1 MMLDLDLDSG
11 HVKKLLVNKY
21 SGKAVGVA
29 FLKTEESNLGLE
41 DLVWTYDNKEES
53 LLVGRSRVLDPNEVE
68 EKRNDMETDERQG
81 SVEQDDSLEEE
92 MEQGNET
99 GGSLIFKGVKF
110 TSVCDFLSFM
120 NEDETATENKGK
132 VSEKEGER
140 VPLYPV
146 VKLKRLSLKDGSFE
160 PNSSNDNHRVKAG
173 HVKTKAVWLPS
184 LLSCLQPQVGKKAKK
199 KSGGVSLS
207 DVRARVNVQD
217 KEGFQRGLT
226 AQKSTNT
233 SELLSRSVDV
243 VDKHTSQKNN
253 KYHCKLCDYSSSH
266 RCNMKKH
273 LEGTHSLGVGWDC
286 EECRKHFKHRSSFVK
301 HTRNMKCA
309 K

>member
-1 MMLDLDLDSG
+1 
-11 HVKKLLVNKY
+11 
-21 SGKAVGVA
+21 
-29 FLKTEESNLGLE
+29 
-41 DLVWTYDNKEES
+41 
-53 LLVGRSRVLDPNEVE
+53 
-68 EKRNDMETDERQG
+68 
-81 SVEQDDSLEEE
+81 
-92 MEQGNET
+92 
-99 GGSLIFKGVKF
+99 
-110 TSVCDFLSFM
+110 M

-140 VPLYPV
+140 GPLYPV

-233 SELLSRSVDV
+233 SELLSRKVDV

-286 EECRKHFKHRSSFVK
+286 EKCWKHFKHRSSFVK
-301 HTRNMKCA
+301 HTRNTKCA